1 MSSSNGTM
9 ESVPASA
16 AIAPPSAVVNTLTS
30 RAAWQAARDAC
41 ARDPGAYHAEHARR
55 DLHWFE
61 PSVGPQGAWL
71 SFDAAVGGWRG
82 WDAKT
87 GAPVAPTLPADHAP
101 WRTALDASDAPFY
114 RWFDGA
120 LTNAC
125 FNEIDRHVLAGHGAE
140 TAFFFEG
147 DRWDQSLDG
156 GRGGPVTSFG
166 VTRRRLLLEVARCA
180 LALRR
185 LGLATGDRVAINM
198 PNIPEQL
205 YWTEACKRLGLVY
218 TPVFGG
224 FSDKTLSDRIHNA
237 GARVVIT
244 ADGGYRNAQVVAFK
258 EAYTDPALDGYV
270 PAEVA
275 VEAVAG
281 ALTTLGLA
289 PAQAE
294 AILAGARAATANE
307 ITLERSD
314 VMRGVGRALEAQ
326 AGIGSAEASRIRTA
340 IASALVDVPPRVDT
354 VIVVRHAAQPGLLW
368 RPERDRWGH
377 ELTAA
382 ATDEILAAARAA
394 GFAVDSEDALLALPD
409 ASLVAA
415 LWAAVPPEPLDAE
428 FPLFFIYTSGSTGKP
443 KGVVLSHRNMVAGAK
458 SVASYLGNHAGDTLL
473 AALPL
478 SFDAGFSQL
487 TTAFHAGAR
496 VVLLNYLLPRDVL
509 RALERER
516 VTGLTAVPP
525 LYIQLAALEWP
536 SSIGAHLR
544 YFANT
549 GGRMPRETLQ
559 LLRQRV
565 PAARPFL
572 MYGLTEAFRST
583 YLPPEE
589 VDRRPDSIGK
599 AIPNAEILV
608 LREDGTECAPDEP
621 GELVHR
627 GALVGMGYWNDPAKT
642 AERYK
647 ALPAGVGG
655 REAGLVLPEI
665 AVYSGD
671 TVRRDAE
678 AFLYFIGRRDEMI
691 KTSGYR
697 VSPTEVEEV
706 LYATQ
711 LVGECVA
718 FGVDDDRLGQAIQ
731 VIATAPDGS
740 DRIDL
745 DALLAE
751 CRQRMPAY
759 MVPAGI
765 DARPGPLPRNPNG
778 KLDRKALSTAW
789 CEGAATV
796 PAAVR

>member
-1 MSSSNGTM
+1 MREAHLLHELVLLGAERSPDA
-9 ESVPASA
+9 PALTHGRETLGYGALA
-16 AIAPPSAVVNTLTS
+16 ATV
-30 RAAWQAARDAC
+30 QAA
-41 ARDPGAYHAEHARR
+41 
-55 DLHWFE
+55 
-61 PSVGPQGAWL
+61 
-71 SFDAAVGGWRG
+71 
-82 WDAKT
+82 
-87 GAPVAPTLPADHAP
+87 
-101 WRTALDASDAPFY
+101 AS
-114 RWFDGA
+114 G
-120 LTNAC
+120 
-125 FNEIDRHVLAGHGAE
+125 LAG
-140 TAFFFEG
+140 
-147 DRWDQSLDG
+147 L
-156 GRGGPVTSFG
+156 
-166 VTRRRLLLEVARCA
+166 
-180 LALRR
+180 
-185 LGLATGDRVAINM
+185 
-198 PNIPEQL
+198 
-205 YWTEACKRLGLVY
+205 
-218 TPVFGG
+218 
-224 FSDKTLSDRIHNA
+224 
-237 GARVVIT
+237 
-244 ADGGYRNAQVVAFK
+244 
-258 EAYTDPALDGYV
+258 
-270 PAEVA
+270 
-275 VEAVAG
+275 
-281 ALTTLGLA
+281 
-289 PAQAE
+289 
-294 AILAGARAATANE
+294 
-307 ITLERSD
+307 
-314 VMRGVGRALEAQ
+314 GVGRAERVAVYLEKRFEMVAACFAAPTMGGVFVPVNPLLKPEQ
-326 AGIGSAEASRIRTA
+326 VAFILRDCDVRVLVTSAERLKALAPGLAACPALRHVV
-340 IASALVDVPPRVDT
+340 LVD
-354 VIVVRHAAQPGLLW
+354 AAAGLPEGLPAGVGLLAW
-368 RPERDRWGH
+368 A
-377 ELTAA
+377 ELA
-382 ATDEILAAARAA
+382 ATAPPPGGPGHRVIDTDMLAIL
-394 GFAVDSEDALLALPD
+394 
-409 ASLVAA
+409 
-415 LWAAVPPEPLDAE
+415 
-428 FPLFFIYTSGSTGKP
+428 YTSGSTGKP

-765 DARPGPLPRNPNG
+765 EPRTGPLPRNPNG